1 MIKKLAA
8 LSLCLATF
16 SANAYFVTV
25 FKDSK
30 IDYTKPTRILV
41 TGAGDDLG
49 SQFQFIAKAKAVKYR
64 DEFPNDQIVL
74 VAHEETD
81 LGNDEVI
88 LRNFGFNLIKN
99 DKSSFNGNSFVEEV
113 SSFTQIASIDV
124 FSHSSAQYGAHLDG
138 KAHRLTTNTK
148 GIDKLKGHFMKGAY
162 AYLHGCNTG
171 FNLAPYLSQEWGI
184 PVAGSMTSTNF
195 QKLHSDGNFY
205 QTEEG
210 FYPNSDWQTSNK
222 QSFLSGEVTCKE
234 GGCLRLKPDNHPYVG
249 YWGEYYEGGLPFYK
263 FFCATNSDE
272 ECKKAMAQSLLSFT
286 AVNKIDSK
294 TSFADYKKTVIDFLC
309 PISAKKDIRRECEE
323 NLDLALKTGDETYN
337 PFSRPLVQCDLHKC
351 EVEITCKKIMLTGI
365 YKPGTCVLDNKY
377 NGKATTMVRE
387 YKAYLDA
394 YKYLNL

>member
-1 MIKKLAA
+1 MFKKLAV
-8 LSLCLATF
+8 LAMSVVAM

-25 FKDSK
+25 FKDAQ
-30 IDYTKPTRILV
+30 IDYSKPTRILV

-81 LGNDEVI
+81 LGDDVI
-88 LRNFGFNLIKN
+88 ILKNFGFNLIKK
-99 DKSSFNGNSFVEEV
+99 DKSSFNGNSFVDEV
-113 SSFTQIASIDV
+113 SKFSQIASIDV

-171 FNLAPYLSQEWGI
+171 FNLAPYLSKEWGI

-205 QTEEG
+205 LTEEG
-210 FYPNSDWQTSNK
+210 FYPNTDWQTSNK
-222 QSFLSGEVTCKE
+222 QSFYSGEVTCKN

-286 AVNKIDSK
+286 AVNKINTKS
-294 TSFADYKKTVIDFLC
+294 SFEDYKKTVVDFLC
-309 PISAKKDIRRECEE
+309 PISAKRDLRRECEE

-337 PFSRPLVQCDLHKC
+337 PFSRPLVQCDLHSC
-351 EVEITCKKIMLTGI
+351 EVEIKCDKIFLTGVF
-365 YKPGTCVLDNKY
+365 KPGTCKLDNKAKS
-377 NGKATTMVRE
+377 KATTMVRE

-394 YKYLNL
+394 YKYLNN